1 MYSKLA
7 TIPFLATLLAS
18 SLFAQVGPFDIAITT
33 SVFNP
38 PNPSPVQH
46 QGVKLVDYNTGIA
59 RTVTG
64 ITNDLDGN
72 YTVALDGDKIPN
84 LWTNASTFSPGGQGT
99 IDLYT
104 LNGDAVATKST
115 QLLGLGFGF
124 IRRAHMFQGNL
135 YFTAQTGVGGNPV
148 ALYRRINGTGSS
160 VLVTLLTNP
169 SDIGAVGDK
178 LYVVVNAGTELWE
191 VHLTNTP
198 PFVTKTQV
206 VFNAP
211 AGSNNPSGISA
222 ICAVGLQDFATQ
234 LALVDATG
242 KLYFYTPGA
251 AGVNLTVPQ
260 QGIPGVNSIANHPDP
275 SKGMVIATSTQVF
288 EQANFTNPIGPALY
302 TSPTTINDMATD
314 QGNIKLTGQG
324 CNGSNGKAPTL
335 TYPGAPVQGNPNFQL
350 DLVDCPAS
358 VKARMMLGLSNT
370 SYSFPPVALPL
381 DLGIIGAP
389 GCTLDVGIILEF
401 DFFTNGLGELHL
413 PLTLPVDP
421 ANHGLTL
428 YVQFALF
435 DPAANAVG
443 LTTSNLMTMI
453 NR

>member
-1 MYSKLA
+1 MISRFA
-7 TIPFLATLLAS
+7 AIPLLAAALTS
-18 SLFAQVGPFDIAITT
+18 PLFAQVGPFDIALSTAPTT
-33 SVFNP
+33 ANTGI
-38 PNPSPVQH
+38 Q
-46 QGVKLVDYNTGIA
+46 LVDYNTGIA

-72 YTVALDGDKIPN
+72 YTVALDGNNIPN
-84 LWTNASTFSPGGQGT
+84 LWSNVIRPSAGFQGT
-99 IDLYT
+99 LDFYT
-104 LNGDAVATKST
+104 LNGDAIAVNTH
-115 QLLGLGFGF
+115 LNMGLGFG
-124 IRRAHMFQGNL
+124 RPVRMHMFQGYL
-135 YFTAQTGVGGNPV
+135 YLTAITGNGGNPV
-148 ALYRRINGTGSS
+148 ALYRRFNGTGNT
-160 VLVTLLTNP
+160 VQVTPFTNP
-169 SDIGAVGDK
+169 SDIGAVGDNI
-178 LYVVVNAGTELWE
+178 YVVVNSGTELWQ
-191 VHLTNTP
+191 VHIANTP
-198 PFVTKTQV
+198 PFVTKTQM

-211 AGSNNPSGISA
+211 AGSTNPSGISA
-222 ICAVGLQDFATQ
+222 ICAVGPQDFATQ
-234 LALVDATG
+234 LALVDSLG
-242 KLYFYTPGA
+242 KLYFFTPGA

-260 QGIPGVNSIANHPDP
+260 QGVAGVVAIANHPDP

-288 EQANFTNPIGPALY
+288 EQANFTNPIGPAIY
-302 TSPTTINDMATD
+302 TSPTTITDMATD
-314 QGNIKLTGQG
+314 QGNIKFTGQG

-389 GCTLDVGIILEF
+389 GCSLDVGILLEF
-401 DFFTNGLGELHL
+401 NFFTNGLGELHL